1 MEDNLLKIFG
11 GDRMKA
17 MATHLKLEEGI
28 PIESKMLSRMIENA
42 QRKVEARNYDIR
54 KQLLEFDDVQNDQR
68 HEIYK
73 VRNEILDS
81 QDLSESVRE
90 MRHGFYSDLVR
101 QYVRPR
107 RWKISGISM
116 ASPPRCAASGRW
128 NLDHKAWMEEDES
141 RTDEDLEQK
150 VLDEA
155 DRVYNEKVE
164 LVGADAWNGF
174 CRSVLL
180 QVLDQTWRQHISA
193 LDLLRQGIFLRGY
206 AQKQPKQEY
215 KKEAFSM
222 FEELLDLTREG
233 VVRILMQVQIQ
244 MPEEA
249 EEAEHEATEEAQRQ
263 VDAAQASQAEFT
275 SLTAAGKRA

>member
-1 MEDNLLKIFG
+1 M
-11 GDRMKA
+11 
-17 MATHLKLEEGI
+17 
-28 PIESKMLSRMIENA
+28 
-42 QRKVEARNYDIR
+42 
-54 KQLLEFDDVQNDQR
+54 
-68 HEIYK
+68 
-73 VRNEILDS
+73 
-81 QDLSESVRE
+81 
-90 MRHGFYSDLVR
+90 
-101 QYVRPR
+101 
-107 RWKISGISM
+107 KIS
-116 ASPPRCAASGRW
+116 
-128 NLDHKAWMEEDES
+128 
-141 RTDEDLEQK
+141 K

-275 SLTAAGKRA
+275 SLTAPENEPEAQEATVDDIAFAGVGRNDPCPCGSGKKFKDCHGKLN